1 MKSQC
6 TGTVFIYDVMVF
18 NLNKLPLLTFFL
30 ALKSFNRFHFAC
42 DPGKDDREQLHT
54 KTKQKYSATCG
65 HCEQINRMKILG
77 RKVRISSTSSRI
89 TKGDS
94 FKTGVLEIKLG
105 DGTMTP
111 NSNPRTSDTSSAS
124 GDSQA
129 SFRPY
134 QLGEDWGMAPL
145 DEEVIFNEDDGGQA
159 SESSIDDD
167 QEEYQTTRELELRE
181 SNDDTKLGPVKEN
194 ILQQQSTNDTRLQSC
209 RPSPLSMLIS
219 EFISDNARKHHDS
232 IKDETRRQYFMSDLF
247 ERFES
252 IRKDSKRAPRKSL
265 PTECSVIN
273 FFAEVAAK
281 TLDSIDS
288 EENRDEFEKNIR
300 NGLRKTFSQEIELN
314 SKRYSRLSFDRL
326 FRRK

>member
-1 MKSQC
+1 
-6 TGTVFIYDVMVF
+6 
-18 NLNKLPLLTFFL
+18 
-30 ALKSFNRFHFAC
+30 
-42 DPGKDDREQLHT
+42 
-54 KTKQKYSATCG
+54 
-65 HCEQINRMKILG
+65 MKILG

-105 DGTMTP
+105 DGTMAP

-129 SFRPY
+129 SFRRY

-159 SESSIDDD
+159 SDSSIDDD

-181 SNDDTKLGPVKEN
+181 SSDDTKLGPMKVN
-194 ILQQQSTNDTRLQSC
+194 ILQQSTNETRLQSC
-209 RPSPLSMLIS
+209 MPSPLSNLIS

-232 IKDETRRQYFMSDLF
+232 IKDETRRRYFMSDLF
-247 ERFES
+247 ETFES
-252 IRKDSKRAPRKSL
+252 IRTDSKRALRKSL

-281 TLDSIDS
+281 TLDSIDG

-300 NGLRKTFSQEIELN
+300 DRLRRTFSQEIDLN
-314 SKRYSRLSFDRL
+314 SKRNSRLSFDRL
-326 FRRK
+326 FRGK

>member
-1 MKSQC
+1 
-6 TGTVFIYDVMVF
+6 
-18 NLNKLPLLTFFL
+18 
-30 ALKSFNRFHFAC
+30 
-42 DPGKDDREQLHT
+42 
-54 KTKQKYSATCG
+54 
-65 HCEQINRMKILG
+65 MKILG

-105 DGTMTP
+105 DGTMAP

-129 SFRPY
+129 SFRRY

-159 SESSIDDD
+159 SESSIDD
-167 QEEYQTTRELELRE
+167 QEEYHTSREIELRE

-194 ILQQQSTNDTRLQSC
+194 ILQQSTNDTRLQSC
-209 RPSPLSMLIS
+209 MPSPLSMLIP

-232 IKDETRRQYFMSDLF
+232 IKDETRRRYFMSDLF
-247 ERFES
+247 ETFQS
-252 IRKDSKRAPRKSL
+252 IREDSKRAPRKSL
-265 PTECSVIN
+265 PPECSVIN
-273 FFAEVAAK
+273 FFAEMAAK
-281 TLDSIDS
+281 TLDSIDG

-300 NGLRKTFSQEIELN
+300 DGLRQTFSQEIELN
-314 SKRYSRLSFDRL
+314 SKRNSRLSFDRL
-326 FRRK
+326 FRRKS